1 LLEDIDEKQ
10 TYKKDFGYIIY
21 QKLKKKF
28 IIILAPLVYLSKVK
42 AKNIKSIS
50 KTANK
55 AFLLCESATQNFITL
70 LKEIKSITS
79 ICLQTH
85 K

>member
-1 LLEDIDEKQ
+1 ML
-10 TYKKDFGYIIY
+10 II
-21 QKLKKKF
+21 KLSHL
-28 IIILAPLVYLSKVK
+28 IYVSKVK
-42 AKNIKSIS
+42 AKNIKSLS
-50 KTANK
+50 KTASK
-55 AFLLCESATQNFITL
+55 AFLLCESATQHFITL